1 MATVHSTQVSGLKE
15 LHRILDELPARL
27 QNNVLRGAVRAGAKV
42 LQETAA
48 RKARIA
54 TAFDNARG
62 DQGRLAQ
69 NIVTAS
75 RRDRNGELVG
85 GIRVKHHRYVT
96 VGRTRSGKPK
106 NRYYDPGR
114 LWHIFEFGTEERT
127 QKKFK
132 RKARRTGFIASRPYI
147 RPTVTER
154 ADAAVDRVRD
164 YLAQR
169 IDKEA
174 MRLAAAVMVAQ
185 GART

>member
-1 MATVHSTQVSGLKE
+1 MATFHSTRVSGLEE
-15 LHRILDELPARL
+15 LHRILDEFPARL

-54 TAFDNARG
+54 TAADYSRG
-62 DQGRLAQ
+62 DEGRLARS
-69 NIVTAS
+69 IVTAS
-75 RRDRNGELVG
+75 RRDRNGDLVG
-85 GIRVKHHRYVT
+85 GIRIKHHRYVIA
-96 VGRTRSGKPK
+96 GRTRSGKPK
-106 NRYYDPGR
+106 NRYYDPAR
-114 LWHIFEFGTEERT
+114 VWHFFEFGTEERT

-132 RKARRTGFIASRPYI
+132 KKARRTGFVSRRPYI